1 MKVIE
6 FLKGKKTYIV
16 AVVIAV
22 LGVLQGTGLFT
33 LPEAVWPVI
42 AALGLTTIRQG
53 VQSVAKAVKPP
64 DGISCGTVGKSE

>member
-33 LPEAVWPVI
+33 LPEAVWPIVGS
-42 AALGLTTIRQG
+42 LGLATMRSG
-53 VQSVAKAVKPP
+53 VNKVADTVKP
-64 DGISCGTVGKSE
+64 K